1 MFELFSTILAQSQTA
16 PSEGTSKVLTPTVLL
31 GILLVGAAL
40 VLAITWRIRTVHL
53 ALGFAT
59 TVLMWA
65 VGYLAMLAPGM
76 WIGEA
81 LFSVTLCIP
90 VAFGWIARRGG
101 ASPAK
106 VGLVSALANL
116 LVIGAFLRDEQQ
128 GSALTPVLYVV
139 GLFAVSTALAVF
151 GGFLASHFASDLS
164 RHLSRHLSRKFA
176 QPIALPSTVG
186 LLAIVAAVAV
196 FLLLVTGGLVTSLES
211 GLAVPDWPNSF
222 GHNMLLYPIS
232 QMKGGIYYE
241 HAHRLFG
248 MLVGVTALVMLGVV
262 WREDS
267 RRLVRMLAIAFIVIV
282 CAQGLLGGLRVT
294 GNITSA
300 TSGTELR
307 PSTLLAIVHGMFGQ
321 IVFATACVIACIAS
335 TSWKSTTPAV
345 AVADAGRVRALPIM
359 LLCALLVQLFLGAS
373 YRHLQVPPHDGLPAQ
388 HPSWPIWCHIAGAI
402 VVLVLAVITG
412 ALAGSRAR
420 NIKPVRILG
429 KGLVHAVGLQVAL
442 GVGALVVVLIRVDE
456 KIPGYEVL
464 VTSAHQAIGAL
475 LLAMTAMLA
484 ALSLRFVAEPASA
497 AALTSM
503 KHSSA

>member
-31 GILLVGAAL
+31 GIFLVGAAL

-65 VGYLAMLAPGM
+65 VGYFAMLAPGM

-151 GGFLASHFASDLS
+151 GGFLASHFASQFA
-164 RHLSRHLSRKFA
+164 RHLSRKFA
-176 QPIALPSTVG
+176 QPIALPSSVG

-267 RRLVRMLAIAFIVIV
+267 RRLVRMLAMAFIVIV

-335 TSWKSTTPAV
+335 TSWKSTTPAI

-388 HPSWPIWCHIAGAI
+388 HPSWPIWFHIAGAI

-464 VTSAHQAIGAL
+464 VTSAHQALGAL

>member
-31 GILLVGAAL
+31 GIFLVGAAL

-65 VGYLAMLAPGM
+65 VGYFAMLAPGM

-151 GGFLASHFASDLS
+151 GGFLASHFASHFASDV
-164 RHLSRHLSRKFA
+164 SRKFA
-176 QPIALPSTVG
+176 QPIALPSSVG

-267 RRLVRMLAIAFIVIV
+267 RRLVRMLAMAFIVIV

-335 TSWKSTTPAV
+335 TSWKSTTPAI

-388 HPSWPIWCHIAGAI
+388 HPSWPIWFHIAGAI

-464 VTSAHQAIGAL
+464 VTSAHQALGAL

-497 AALTSM
+497 VALTSM

>member
-151 GGFLASHFASDLS
+151 GGFLASHFA
-164 RHLSRHLSRKFA
+164 RHLSRKFA
-176 QPIALPSTVG
+176 QPIALPSSVG

-335 TSWKSTTPAV
+335 TSWKSTTPAI
-345 AVADAGRVRALPIM
+345 AVADAGRVRALPIV
-359 LLCALLVQLFLGAS
+359 LLCVLLVQLFLGAS

-388 HPSWPIWCHIAGAI
+388 HPSWPIWFHIAGAI

>member
-151 GGFLASHFASDLS
+151 GGFLASHFA
-164 RHLSRHLSRKFA
+164 RHLSRKFA
-176 QPIALPSTVG
+176 QPIALPSSVG

-335 TSWKSTTPAV
+335 TSWKSTTPAI
-345 AVADAGRVRALPIM
+345 AVADAGRVRALPIV
-359 LLCALLVQLFLGAS
+359 LLCVLLVQLFLGAS

-388 HPSWPIWCHIAGAI
+388 HPSWPIWFHIAGAI

-456 KIPGYEVL
+456 RIPGYEVL

>member
-16 PSEGTSKVLTPTVLL
+16 PSEGTPKVLTPTVLL
-31 GILLVGAAL
+31 GIFLVGAAL

-65 VGYLAMLAPGM
+65 VGYFAMLAPGM

-151 GGFLASHFASDLS
+151 GGFLAGNFASHFA
-164 RHLSRHLSRKFA
+164 RHLSRKFA

-232 QMKGGIYYE
+232 QMKDGIYYE

-335 TSWKSTTPAV
+335 TSWKSTTPAI
-345 AVADAGRVRALPIM
+345 AVVDAGRVRALPIV
-359 LLCALLVQLFLGAS
+359 LLGVLLVQLFLGAS

-388 HPSWPIWCHIAGAI
+388 HPSWPIWFHIAGAI